1 MATRYAG
8 QKLRSSYVSGS
19 SVGQKLNAS
28 NAPAAVNAV
37 AGAEPMAATT
47 WD

>member
-19 SVGQKLNAS
+19 SVLQKLNAS

-37 AGAEPMAATT
+37 SGKEPMASTV